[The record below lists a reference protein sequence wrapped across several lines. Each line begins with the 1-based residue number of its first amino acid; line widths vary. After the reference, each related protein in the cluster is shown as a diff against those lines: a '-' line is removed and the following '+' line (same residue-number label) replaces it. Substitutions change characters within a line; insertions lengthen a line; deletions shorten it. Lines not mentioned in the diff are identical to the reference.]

1 VSTTPA
7 AAAALRIGDLAKR
20 TGTTPRTIRYDEEF
34 GLLPEAPGRDAGRH
48 RLYTEA
54 DVERL
59 LELLRLKD
67 LLGLSLDELRGVI
80 EAEEARG
87 AQRAEWHE
95 GHPSAERRRQIIEE
109 AQGHIANQLALVRRR
124 REKLDELEGELV
136 AKRDLLRC
144 RLRELDAAPAGARP
158 SRSAVPS
165 DTPSSR
171 ERAG

>member
-1 VSTTPA
+1 MSTAAPA
-7 AAAALRIGDLAKR
+7 TRGLRIGEVAR
-20 TGTTPRTIRYDEEF
+20 RAGTTPRTIRYYEEF

-87 AQRAEWHE
+87 ALRAEWHE
-95 GHPSAERRRQIIEE
+95 GHPSTERRRQIIEE
-109 AQGHIANQLALVRRR
+109 AQGHIADQLALVRRR

-136 AKRDLLRC
+136 AKRDLLR
-144 RLRELDAAPAGARP
+144 RRMRELDTASPGAGP
-158 SRSAVPS
+158 S
-165 DTPSSR
+165 
-171 ERAG
+171 